1 MSVFKPGTKYGLI
14 LSNKGAAAA
23 SKPATSGLAARKKPS
38 IFNQSDSDSDK
49 SGIDKIERS
58 RRGRICHLLKPTWP
72 KKKSYKLR
80 FSIAIFSWLLIL
92 DYKATAMPNFSA
104 VNYFL
109 RGSYS

>member
-49 SGIDKIERS
+49 SGTDKIERS
-58 RRGRICHLLKPTWP
+58 RGRICHLMKPTRH
-72 KKKSYKLR
+72 KKK
-80 FSIAIFSWLLIL
+80 
-92 DYKATAMPNFSA
+92 
-104 VNYFL
+104 
-109 RGSYS
+109 